1 MNIQAIKAAN
11 QRYMYHHRATVER
24 AVETTKPTGG
34 IKESWAPVE
43 GLESMPCKLSQGKRD
58 NAEEQGPAA
67 KTIKEAYTLF
77 CDPEADVRA
86 NDRITIDGKTY
97 LSGEPFRYPTHQEIT
112 LVRRDF
118 A

>member
-11 QRYMYHHRATVER
+11 QRYMYLQRAKVEH
-24 AVETTKPTGG
+24 AAETTKPTGG
-34 IKESWAPVE
+34 IREFWVPAE
-43 GLESMPCKLSQGKRD
+43 GLEALPCKLSQGKRD
-58 NAEEQGPAA
+58 NAESVSPAA
-67 KTIKEAYTLF
+67 KSIKESYTLF